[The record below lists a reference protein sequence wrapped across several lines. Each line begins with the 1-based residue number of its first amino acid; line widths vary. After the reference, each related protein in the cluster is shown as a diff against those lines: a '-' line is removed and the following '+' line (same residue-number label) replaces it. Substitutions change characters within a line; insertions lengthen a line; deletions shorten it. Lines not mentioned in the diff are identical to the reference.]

1 LALINV
7 VNDSSNSST
16 PCFKIVPDA
25 LGDEDDIDIESDR
38 PSPGSS
44 GVHASS
50 GFTASSALDDIKNFD
65 VTSRPWEHQ
74 E

>member
-50 GFTASSALDDIKNFD
+50 GFTTSSALDDIKNFD

>member
-1 LALINV
+1 MALINV
-7 VNDSSNSST
+7 ANDSSNSST

-25 LGDEDDIDIESDR
+25 LGDEDAIYIESDR
-38 PSPGSS
+38 PSPRSS